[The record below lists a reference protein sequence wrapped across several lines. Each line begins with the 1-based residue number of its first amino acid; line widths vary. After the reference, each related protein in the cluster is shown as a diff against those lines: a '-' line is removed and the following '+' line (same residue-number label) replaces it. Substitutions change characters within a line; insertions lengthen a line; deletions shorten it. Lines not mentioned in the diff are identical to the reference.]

1 MTVFPI
7 KLTPELHRR
16 FEEAAFARRVSMQ
29 KYAIEALEEKLNA
42 DGVRLV
48 RRDLPSASEPQKA
61 P

>member
-29 KYAIEALEEKLNA
+29 KYVIEALEEKLNA
-42 DGVRLV
+42 EGVRLV
-48 RRDLPSASEPQKA
+48 RSDLPSAPEPQKD